1 MQTEDFRF
9 LNISEWLNGCLMMA
23 FEATTSYE
31 WEHLQIRFYS
41 FRNFKNKQILRLRK
55 IQQNWLISKEQFI
68 PLLKKTLNNKK
79 DNEPTWYIY
88 QIPFSATHFK
98 QKTKNLLDNF
108 HLFWF
113 QCEVRLSVINLAVLQ
128 RFVVQRTIKISK

>member
-31 WEHLQIRFYS
+31 WEQLQNSVLFFPQFQKQTKFTTPKKPTKLTHLE
-41 FRNFKNKQILRLRK
+41 RK
-55 IQQNWLISKEQFI
+55 IHSVI
-68 PLLKKTLNNKK
+68 KKTLNNKK

-98 QKTKNLLDNF
+98 QKTKNLLDDF